1 MLLLLRTSSAETWDM
16 LLLQGRGQIRGTE
29 ENIKQP
35 VLAVSSLPW
44 LPASDRN
51 RGVLGK
57 SCRNNLTPALMS
69 LLPILTFSG
78 PTRHETA
85 PLTLL

>member
-16 LLLQGRGQIRGTE
+16 LLLQGRVEIRETE
-29 ENIKQP
+29 ENIKQ
-35 VLAVSSLPW
+35 AAFRVSSLPW
-44 LPASDRN
+44 LTASDRN
-51 RGVLGK
+51 RGVPVK
-57 SCRNNLTPALMS
+57 SCRSILTPALRS

-85 PLTLL
+85 PHTLL